1 MSNGTASSR
10 SFRKLDAEGLK
21 LDMRGH
27 WRSFFREQYG
37 FDPPDSAIEGPCP
50 KCGGNS
56 RARCYSEPDLQF
68 DETGAYR
75 CSGCFITS
83 KPRREGISTATWY
96 SGKTFPEVLK
106 DIADWLDSR
115 GMLFRG
121 LASPSP
127 GRTPRQP
134 AITENTE
141 FSTEGIRL
149 KPDQDDSRNNS
160 TSNANEKPK
169 RKFERTID
177 AVAYLSQ
184 KMFGE
189 RRKHDHFWPY
199 ADRDGKILGIVLRW
213 NTPEPPHKQIRQIR
227 KTSDGKW
234 ELGGMAS
241 PRVLYRLLEVL
252 NSLEVHV
259 FEGEKAADVAVR
271 LGLVATSP
279 SQGAQSPHLTDW
291 SVLDGKLV
299 TVHSDNDEAGRRFVA
314 DVLRLLRLQA
324 PKAKTKAIDYR
335 DIWDAIPEKG
345 DFYDVQEHFDTMEA
359 EAFRQMIQAME
370 DRTNRFDQEGE
381 VFTPVSTSFGGVP
394 AGGLWAM
401 ADAAVDWLVEDVLSA
416 DQPTIFG
423 AKQKSLKTTLMTD
436 LAVSLG
442 TGWPWLKKFNIPR
455 RRKVLFITGE
465 ASQRAT
471 MRKIRRAAEARNL
484 SADDI
489 GDWIHVEA
497 MNFPSLPNAEHCKQ
511 IAEDVRAN
519 KFEAVLLD
527 PLYMGLQGVN
537 TANLTEVGPAMRQF
551 MQACYPAACV
561 IAHHVRKTASYD
573 DAPNLEDLSQA
584 GIAEFAGNYWLM
596 GRMSEYQG
604 NGIHELAIRYG
615 GRDEQ
620 FGLLKLDFDERNWTA
635 EMTSLIDFRADK
647 KQRKD
652 NEKVNELMSEIITAI
667 QAAPD
672 GRSERSIAEACKT
685 LPTRLPFKSA
695 IQELKDRN
703 AIVCIPDFMA
713 PRSNKPCTGW
723 RLSTANK

>member
-1 MSNGTASSR
+1 MAGHCR
-10 SFRKLDAEGLK
+10 SFLRDV
-21 LDMRGH
+21 
-27 WRSFFREQYG
+27 YG
-37 FDPPDSAIEGPCP
+37 FDPSHNTSAEVPCP

-56 RARCYSEPDLQF
+56 RAR
-68 DETGAYR
+68 
-75 CSGCFITS
+75 
-83 KPRREGISTATWY
+83 
-96 SGKTFPEVLK
+96 TFPDYEQNGGYFCSHCFKEKNGDFFATAMWWSEKSFSVVLHEA
-106 DIADWLDSR
+106 ADWLDSR

-127 GRTPRQP
+127 GRTPRQSTV
-134 AITENTE
+134 TENTE

-149 KPDQDDSRNNS
+149 KPDQEDSRDGS
-160 TSNANEKPK
+160 TSVGNEKPK
-169 RKFERTID
+169 RKFERTLD

-189 RRKHDHFWPY
+189 RRKHDQFWPY
-199 ADRDGKILGIVLRW
+199 TDQNGKILGIVLRW
-213 NTPEPPHKQIRQIR
+213 NIPEPPYKQIRQIR

-241 PRVLYRLLEVL
+241 PRPLLNLPEVMK
-252 NSLEVHV
+252 SPEVHV
-259 FEGEKAADVAVR
+259 FEGEKAVDAAVR

-291 SVLDGKLV
+291 SVLDGKNV
-299 TVHSDNDEAGRRFVA
+299 TIYPDNDEPGRNFVK
-314 DVLRLLRLQA
+314 DVLRLLRLNA
-324 PKAKTKAIDYR
+324 PKAKTRVHDFR

-345 DFYDVQEHFDTMEA
+345 DLYDVQEHFDTMES
-359 EAFRQMIQAME
+359 EAFRQMLQAME

-381 VFTPVSTSFGGVP
+381 VFTPISTSFGGVP

-436 LAVSLG
+436 LAVSLA

-455 RRKVLFITGE
+455 PRKVLFITGE
-465 ASQRAT
+465 SSQRAT

-484 SADDI
+484 AAEDI
-489 GDWIHVEA
+489 GDRIHVEA

-635 EMTSLIDFRADK
+635 EMTSLIDFRADRR
-647 KQRKD
+647 QRKE
-652 NEKVNELMSEIITAI
+652 NEKVVGITMEVLE
-667 QAAPD
+667 QLQMLPD
-672 GRSERSIAEACKT
+672 GISERQLANSVGTQPDRKNF
-685 LPTRLPFKSA
+685 RMA
-695 IQELKDRN
+695 ISELKDRN
-703 AIVCIPDFMA
+703 AIVCIPDFIA
-713 PRSNKPCTGW
+713 PRSNKPCKGW
-723 RLSTANK
+723 KIVTANK

>member
-10 SFRKLDAEGLK
+10 SFRKLDADGLK
-21 LDMRGH
+21 QDMRGH
-27 WRSFFREQYG
+27 CRSFLRDVYG
-37 FDPPDSAIEGPCP
+37 FDPSHNTSSEVPCP

-56 RARCYSEPDLQF
+56 RARTFSDYEENGGYYCRHCFKEKNGDFFATAMWWSEKSF
-68 DETGAYR
+68 
-75 CSGCFITS
+75 SV
-83 KPRREGISTATWY
+83 
-96 SGKTFPEVLK
+96 VLHEA
-106 DIADWLDSR
+106 ADWLDSR

-127 GRTPRQP
+127 GRTPRQST
-134 AITENTE
+134 ITENTE

-149 KPDQDDSRNNS
+149 KPDQEDSRNHS
-160 TSNANEKPK
+160 TSNGKEKPK
-169 RKFERTID
+169 RKFERGID
-177 AVAYLSQ
+177 AIAYVSQ
-184 KMFGE
+184 MMFGE
-189 RRKHDHFWPY
+189 RRKHDQSWPY
-199 ADRDGKILGIVLRW
+199 TDKNGNVLGYVLRW
-213 NTPEPPHKQIRQIR
+213 NTLEPPYKQIRQLR
-227 KTSDGKW
+227 KTEDGKF
-234 ELGGMAS
+234 ELAGMKS
-241 PRVLYRLLEVL
+241 PRPLYRLPELLNASEV
-252 NSLEVHV
+252 NV
-259 FEGEKAADVAVR
+259 FEGEKAADAAVC

-291 SVLDGKLV
+291 SVLDGK
-299 TVHSDNDEAGRRFVA
+299 TVIIYPDNDEPGRTFVK

-324 PKAKTKAIDYR
+324 PKAKVRVHDLR
-335 DIWDAIPEKG
+335 DIWDGIPEKG
-345 DFYDVQEHFDTMEA
+345 DLYDVQEHFDTMES
-359 EAFRQMIQAME
+359 EAFRQMLQAME

-401 ADAAVDWLVEDVLSA
+401 ADAAVDWLVEDVFAA

-423 AKQKSLKTTLMTD
+423 AKQKTLKTTLITD
-436 LAVSLG
+436 LVVSIG
-442 TGWPWLKKFNIPR
+442 TGWPWLKKFKIPR
-455 RRKVLFITGE
+455 RRKALFITGE
-465 ASQRAT
+465 SSQKAA

-484 SADDI
+484 SAEDI

-511 IAEDVRAN
+511 IAEDVRVN
-519 KFEAVLLD
+519 KFEVVLLD
-527 PLYMGLQGVN
+527 PLYMGLQGLN

-551 MQACYPAACV
+551 MQACAPAACV

-647 KQRKD
+647 KQRKE
-652 NEKVNELMSEIITAI
+652 NEKVVGLRMKIMAAI
-667 QAAPD
+667 QQIPS
-672 GRSERSIAEACKT
+672 GRSEKSIAVACGTQPGREA
-685 LPTRLPFKSA
+685 FSMA
-695 IQELKDRN
+695 MQELQEQR
-703 AIVCIPDFMA
+703 AIECIPDFVP
-713 PRSNKPCTGW
+713 PRSNKTCTGW
-723 RLSTANK
+723 RLPTANK